1 MLAALA
7 RSHEDFLTYAGD
19 QLGESVFASAEHAEL
34 YRKIAEAHTESGTPP
49 SLEEVEPPDD
59 LPTFLQRLAELRRCR
74 TAVALVMNFL
84 AAPQLP
90 GNKRDRALL
99 RRGHVAG
106 VGKRHQKLGQG
117 LSGEGT

>member
-74 TAVALVMNFL
+74 TAVALVTNFL
-84 AAPQLP
+84 ADLAPITGKQGRSKHSCDVAMQL
-90 GNKRDRALL
+90 
-99 RRGHVAG
+99 
-106 VGKRHQKLGQG
+106 
-117 LSGEGT
+117 E